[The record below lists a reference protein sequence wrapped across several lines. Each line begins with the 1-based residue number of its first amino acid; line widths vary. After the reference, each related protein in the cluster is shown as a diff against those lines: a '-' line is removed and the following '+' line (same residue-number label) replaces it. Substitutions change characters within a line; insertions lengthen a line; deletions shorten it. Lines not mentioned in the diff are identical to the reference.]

1 MPIDKK
7 NESLVKGKSNFYH
20 PRNRKMELE
29 THISFI
35 SNIGI
40 TNEKSNKKSI
50 FLPEEWTKLRRNL
63 VNQPDSVIKETG
75 KGGTNTVVS
84 KNHYKAM
91 I

>member
-1 MPIDKK
+1 
-7 NESLVKGKSNFYH
+7 
-20 PRNRKMELE
+20 MELE

-35 SNIGI
+35 SNIDI

-75 KGGTNTVVS
+75 K
-84 KNHYKAM
+84 
-91 I
+91 

>member
-1 MPIDKK
+1 
-7 NESLVKGKSNFYH
+7 
-20 PRNRKMELE
+20 MELE

-35 SNIGI
+35 SNIDI

-75 KGGTNTVVS
+75 KWGTNTVVS